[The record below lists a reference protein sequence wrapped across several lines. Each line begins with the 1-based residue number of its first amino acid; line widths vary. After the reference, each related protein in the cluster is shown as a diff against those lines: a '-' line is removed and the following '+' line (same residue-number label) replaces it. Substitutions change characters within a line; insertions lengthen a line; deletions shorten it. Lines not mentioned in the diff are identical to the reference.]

1 MRSGKERQSRET
13 TVRKPAESPPSSYR
27 EVRKGT
33 EGESTM
39 RRILLA
45 AIALGLV
52 VLFAGCSTDQPDSA
66 TGGLR
71 VGMVFDVGGKGDK
84 SFNDSAYR
92 GLLNAAAEFGVEH
105 TEFEPGQDAD
115 RETGLRKLAQARYD
129 VIIGVGFLFSDAMR
143 KVAVDYPDVSFA
155 CVDFDARPDEELPD
169 NLAGLRFRE
178 EEGSFLVGVL
188 AGLHSETDRIGFI
201 GGMDIPLIHKFE
213 AGYVAGAK
221 HANPDVSVSVAYAG
235 TSPQAFADPAKGK
248 ELALLQYGRGVDVI
262 YHASGSTGNGVIEAA
277 REVDRY
283 AIGVDSN
290 QNYMAPGNVLTSMVK
305 RVDNAVYMTIQSAVE
320 GRFEGG
326 LREFGL
332 AEDGVGYAVD
342 DYNRELVTEEMNEA
356 VEAARLAI
364 IDGSIDVPTE

>member
-1 MRSGKERQSRET
+1 MNRSIALR
-13 TVRKPAESPPSSYR
+13 
-27 EVRKGT
+27 
-33 EGESTM
+33 
-39 RRILLA
+39 LA
-45 AIALGLV
+45 AFLV
-52 VLFAGCSTDQPDSA
+52 VVVMAATLFSCSADQPGA
-66 TGGLR
+66 AEGVIR

-92 GLLNAAAEFGVEH
+92 GLLHAADQFEVEH

-115 RETGLRKLAQARYD
+115 RETGLRKLAQAKYD

-143 KVAVDYPDVSFA
+143 KVAVDYPDVKFA
-155 CVDFDARPDEELPD
+155 CVDFDARPGEELAP

-178 EEGSFLVGVL
+178 EEGSFLVGVI
-188 AGLHSETDRIGFI
+188 AGLFSDTDRIGFV

-221 HANPDVSVSVAYAG
+221 YANPSVSVTVAYAG
-235 TSPQAFADPAKGK
+235 TTPQAFADPAKGK
-248 ELALLQYGRGVDVI
+248 ELALLQYGRGVDVV
-262 YHASGSTGNGVIEAA
+262 YHAAGSTGNGVIEAA
-277 REVDRY
+277 REVNRQ

-305 RVDNAVYMTIQSAVE
+305 RVDNAVFMTVKSVVDGEFQ
-320 GRFEGG
+320 GG

-342 DYNRELVTEEMNEA
+342 EYNEALLTEEMLAA
-356 VEAARLAI
+356 VEEARQDI
-364 IDGSIDVPTE
+364 IDGAVSVPRE

>member
-1 MRSGKERQSRET
+1 L
-13 TVRKPAESPPSSYR
+13 RKPIAR
-27 EVRKGT
+27 LFIVFAV
-33 EGESTM
+33 
-39 RRILLA
+39 A
-45 AIALGLV
+45 AAVAAAFG
-52 VLFAGCSTDQPDSA
+52 GCVSDQPGSVDGA
-66 TGGLR
+66 LR

-92 GLLNAAAEFGVEH
+92 GLLHAADQFGVEH

-115 RETGLRKLAQARYD
+115 REIGLRKLAQARYD

-143 KVAVDYPDVSFA
+143 KVAADYPDVKFA
-155 CVDFDARPDEELPD
+155 CIDFDARPDETLPD

-178 EEGSFLVGVL
+178 EEGSFLVGVI
-188 AGLHSETDRIGFI
+188 AGLFSETGRIGFV

-213 AGYVAGAK
+213 AGYIAGAK
-221 HANPDVSVSVAYAG
+221 YANPAVSVTVAYAG
-235 TSPQAFADPAKGK
+235 ATPLAFIDPAKGK

-277 REVDRY
+277 REVNRQ

-305 RVDNAVYMTIQSAVE
+305 RVDNAVFRTVQSAVE
-320 GRFEGG
+320 GNFSGG

-332 AEDGVGYAVD
+332 ADDGVGYAVD
-342 DYNRELVTEEMNEA
+342 EYNENLLTEEILSVVEEA
-356 VEAARLAI
+356 RQAIVEGTI
-364 IDGSIDVPTE
+364 SVPKE

>member
-1 MRSGKERQSRET
+1 MKAV
-13 TVRKPAESPPSSYR
+13 TVLVLVVCALTVAGGCGSKQPAER
-27 EVRKGT
+27 T
-33 EGESTM
+33 ET
-39 RRILLA
+39 
-45 AIALGLV
+45 
-52 VLFAGCSTDQPDSA
+52 F
-66 TGGLR
+66 R
-71 VGMVFDVGGKGDK
+71 VGMVFDIGGKGDK

-92 GLLNAAAEFGVEH
+92 GMLHAASDFGIDY

-115 RETGLRKLAQARYD
+115 RETGLRKLAQAGYD

-143 KVAVDYPDVSFA
+143 HVAEDYPDVHFA
-155 CVDFDARPDEELPD
+155 CVDFDAREGEELPS

-188 AGLHSETDRIGFI
+188 AAMHSETGRIGFI

-213 AGYVAGAK
+213 AGYIAGAK
-221 HANPDVSVSVAYAG
+221 HANPAVSVTVAYAG
-235 TSPQAFADPAKGK
+235 TTPQAFTDPVKGK

-277 REVDRY
+277 KEAGKY

-305 RVDNAVYMTIQSAVE
+305 RVDNAVYMTIKAAFE
-320 GRFEGG
+320 DRFVGE

-332 AEDGVGYAVD
+332 AEDGVAYAVD
-342 DYNRELVTEEMNEA
+342 KYNQALITEEMLAA
-356 VEAARLAI
+356 VEEAKDRI
-364 IDGSIDVPTE
+364 VSGEIVVPGK

>member
-1 MRSGKERQSRET
+1 MKKFT
-13 TVRKPAESPPSSYR
+13 
-27 EVRKGT
+27 
-33 EGESTM
+33 
-39 RRILLA
+39 I
-45 AIALGLV
+45 IAPVALV
-52 VLFAGCSTDQPDSA
+52 LVAFALVGGCSVREKPKKPESFK
-66 TGGLR
+66 

-92 GLLNAAAEFGVEH
+92 GMLRAASDLGIDY

-115 RETGLRKLAQARYD
+115 RETGLRKLAQAGYD
-129 VIIGVGFLFSDAMR
+129 MIIGVGFLFSDAMR
-143 KVAVDYPDVSFA
+143 NVAADYPNTHFA
-155 CVDFDARPDEELPD
+155 CVDFDVRPGETLPA
-169 NLAGLRFRE
+169 NLAGLKFRE

-188 AGLHSETDRIGFI
+188 AAMFTKTGRLGFV

-221 HANPDVSVSVAYAG
+221 YVNPAVSISIAYAG
-235 TSPQAFADPAKGK
+235 TTPQAFADPAKGK

-277 REVDRY
+277 KEANLY

-290 QNYMAPGNVLTSMVK
+290 QNYMAPGHVLTSMVK
-305 RVDNAVYMTIQSAVE
+305 RVDNAVYTTIKAAYE
-320 GRFEGG
+320 GHFSGG

-342 DYNRELVTEEMNEA
+342 EYNQSLLTEEMLA
-356 VEAARLAI
+356 RVEDAKAKI
-364 IDGSIDVPTE
+364 ISGEIVVPKS

>member
-1 MRSGKERQSRET
+1 MRSTRTIRTIALVSI
-13 TVRKPAESPPSSYR
+13 AA
-27 EVRKGT
+27 
-33 EGESTM
+33 M
-39 RRILLA
+39 LA
-45 AIALGLV
+45 AL
-52 VLFAGCSTDQPDSA
+52 AGCSAEQPGAATDV
-66 TGGLR
+66 LK

-92 GLLNAAAEFGVEH
+92 GLLHTADQFGVEH

-115 RETGLRKLAQARYD
+115 RETGLRKLAQAEYD
-129 VIIGVGFLFSDAMR
+129 IIIGVGFLFSEAMR
-143 KVAVDYPDVSFA
+143 KVAEDYPGVKFA
-155 CVDFDARPDEELPD
+155 CVDFDARPGEELPP
-169 NLAGLRFRE
+169 NLAGLTFRE

-188 AGLHSETDRIGFI
+188 AGLYTETGRIGFV

-221 HANPDVSVSVAYAG
+221 HANPGVSVTVAYAG
-235 TSPQAFADPAKGK
+235 TTPQAFADPAKGK

-277 REVDRY
+277 RETNRQ

-305 RVDNAVYMTIQSAVE
+305 RVDNAVFMTVKSVVDGE
-320 GRFEGG
+320 FRGG

-332 AEDGVGYAVD
+332 ADDGVGFALD
-342 DYNRELVTEEMNEA
+342 EYNEGLITEEMLAAVDEA
-356 VEAARLAI
+356 RAAI
-364 IDGSIDVPTE
+364 IDGSVTVPKE